1 MISDALVS
9 MSPAI
14 YAESAQSVLA
24 LQQTLHNTQTLSESF
39 KKGGVAVK
47 LLQQDTD
54 VDSDGN
60 GIAATRSVSGV
71 QLAIDSEP
79 YNNGWQM
86 GATVSVINK
95 GDITGQGAALD
106 LSGQDITLALR
117 KQSKNWLWGLELDA
131 GSYQF
136 DARRQIVL
144 GNTQFTMAREAVKAT
159 TYGLGV
165 NANRE
170 FATNWQLAT
179 GLRYNN
185 LNQNGF
191 DETGNSLLKLHV
203 GKVQQNQIVGMVGV
217 NWSQEMTSMNWNITP
232 KAGLQLEQTLSG
244 DTAQVDAMLSTQQVR
259 SQASDVGKS
268 LLKAIVG
275 VNFANHDGL
284 TVGLD
289 ATTEQGSNTSGM
301 TGRLS
306 LSKSF

>member
-1 MISDALVS
+1 

-106 LSGQDITLALR
+106 LSGQDITVALR
-117 KQSKNWLWGLELDA
+117 KQTKEWLWVGELDR

-136 DARRQIVL
+136 DAKRHVVL
-144 GNTQFTMAREAVKAT
+144 GATTFTNAQDGVNAK

-165 NANRE
+165 S
-170 FATNWQLAT
+170 ATRAITDNLQFLA

-185 LNQNGF
+185 VNQSGFIENGN
-191 DETGNSLLKLHV
+191 GLLKLTV
-203 GKVQQNQIVGMVGV
+203 DKVQQNQIVATVGA
-217 NWSQEMTSMNWNITP
+217 NWSQSFAAASWKVTP
-232 KAGLQLEQTLSG
+232 KVGLQLEQTLKG
-244 DTAQVDAMLSTQQVR
+244 DTAQVDALLSTERLV
-259 SQASDVGKS
+259 SQASDAGKS
-268 LLKAIVG
+268 LFRAMVG
-275 VNFANHDGL
+275 VSAANQSGL
-284 TVGLD
+284 TVGVD
-289 ATTEQGSNTSGM
+289 ATSEQGSNASGT
-301 TGRLS
+301 TGRLI